1 MNGEHSRMK
10 RREAES
16 LCGLNISLT
25 PSTSDSEHEYE
36 VEDIVGSRVRG
47 GKPEFLVKWKGYDS
61 SENSWETENR
71 LTNCPD
77 ILEKYLRVSGDP
89 WGAMTAKT
97 EEGDETIVGKMIFT
111 EITLSCTPGASF
123 SEGYGTEELLT
134 ETELSKLMYFRNS
147 DDDADVED
155 ADSRLRECNTSQK
168 NYSKRRRKVKLMKQE
183 TTESEED
190 VGYNT
195 RSHRWNLQNTLYKE
209 SESTISDSASLL
221 RPLLLS
227 TPIKPAAVKT
237 KKQKNIELLY
247 AIPNTLA
254 WSLLAFLFVIPI
266 AAILLLF
273 VLPLD
278 T

>member
-89 WGAMTAKT
+89 WGAM
-97 EEGDETIVGKMIFT
+97 
-111 EITLSCTPGASF
+111 
-123 SEGYGTEELLT
+123 ELLT